1 MQLKRGKSIEI
12 TDQITP
18 EVVGIIA
25 SWIGCYTVI
34 KNQKTQQ
41 AKTDYHRWLDA
52 GSDIDDRPK
61 TNTQVA
67 YLSKEFPFL
76 KEVPSQIRRNAG
88 AKWFEA
94 MNAAKSGLRKQPT
107 IRKKH
112 QKRNSL

>member
-1 MQLKRGKSIEI
+1 VAGFAWYLFLVCDAVVLSSSVRVFMQLKRGKSIEI

-61 TNTQVA
+61 TNPQVA
-67 YLSKEFPFL
+67 YLSKELPFL
-76 KEVPSQIRRNAG
+76 KEMPSQIRRNAG
-88 AKWFEA
+88 AKWFE
-94 MNAAKSGLRKQPT
+94 
-107 IRKKH
+107 
-112 QKRNSL
+112 